1 MSMQRRSGFTLI
13 ETVVTVS
20 LIAILAAFV
29 IPSVMRKTNAA
40 DPVKVANDLRSISTA
55 VETFESDVKEL
66 PGNLEQLTQ
75 PILTN
80 SACNALQPCDS
91 TISHASIFTTAEA
104 TEWKGP
110 YLEASI
116 ERDPSATLRSGY
128 VADISN
134 VLVRFDAVN
143 GVPEWCPSVGNAQ
156 TPCAGYVSTN
166 PLFVAVRVT
175 GLDSAQALVVNGL
188 VDGPNET
195 RGKEGLLGRFRFP
208 VSGSPAYYLAAPLP

>member
-1 MSMQRRSGFTLI
+1 MHKRPGFTLV

-29 IPSVMRKTNAA
+29 VPSVMRKADAA
-40 DPVKVANDLRSISTA
+40 DPVKVANDLQSISTA
-55 VETFESDVKEL
+55 VEEFESDVKDL
-66 PGNLEQLTQ
+66 PGELEQLTQ

-91 TISHASIFTTAEA
+91 TITHSSIFTTGEA
-104 TEWKGP
+104 QQWKGP

-116 ERDPSATLRSGY
+116 ERVPSSVLRSGY

-143 GVPEWCPSVGNAQ
+143 GVPEWCPAVGTAQ
-156 TPCAGYVSTN
+156 TPCAGFVATN

-175 GLDSAQALVVNGL
+175 GLDSAQALVVNGII
-188 VDGPNET
+188 DGRNET
-195 RGKEGLLGRFRFP
+195 QPGLEGRFRFATG
-208 VSGSPAYYLAAPLP
+208 GSPAYYLAAPMP